1 MLIDRR
7 HDVDATFG
15 SGAVS
20 CADFPAAAQVGP
32 EGPRWELYDV
42 QVWAARQMKTAAVVN
57 AGTANDLIESLM
69 DETRPQVRPEDGD
82 EEAETRPG
90 E

>member
-1 MLIDRR
+1 MLINRR
-7 HDVDATFG
+7 RVAELVG

-20 CADFPAAAQVGP
+20 CVDFPPAAQVGP
-32 EGPRWELYDV
+32 EGPRWALYDV
-42 QVWAARQMKTAAVVN
+42 QVWAARQIKTAAVVN
-57 AGTANDLIESLM
+57 AGTANDPIESLM
-69 DETRPQVRPEDGD
+69 DETRPQTRPEDGD

>member
-1 MLIDRR
+1 MIALIDRR
-7 HDVDATFG
+7 RVALLAG

-32 EGPRWELYDV
+32 EGPRWALYDV
-42 QVWAARQMKTAAVVN
+42 QSWMTRQALAV
-57 AGTANDLIESLM
+57 ALTPLAPGDREIADALM
-69 DETRPQVRPEDGD
+69 REVQTRPEDGD